1 MHAFA
6 LVRDEAQGLAV
17 HFDHLAIRPKIT
29 TAPDE
34 IAAEEAIRPAPCPA
48 HGLAK
53 CFACDLTV
61 LGDLQGDAKAG
72 EVAVLD
78 QRQEGAAIFDGDE
91 PVCECRQGKER
102 EDSGKEGHFKRFGH
116 WTTVHFKGT
125 ELDQH
130 RGIL

>member
-1 MHAFA
+1 VHAFA

-17 HFDHLAIRPKIT
+17 YFDHLAIRAEIT
-29 TAPDE
+29 PAPEE

-53 CFACDLTV
+53 CFARDLTV

-78 QRQEGAAIFDGDE
+78 QRQERAAIFDWDE
-91 PVCECRQGKER
+91 PVCEGHQGKER

-116 WTTVHFKGT
+116 WATVHLKET
-125 ELDQH
+125 ESNQH
-130 RGIL
+130 RGNL